1 MSVVRIVVCAIVLA
15 KCVMVAIR
23 VREKCFMHRKEKL
36 VQFMIVLE
44 IINVCKTVAN
54 VAKYL
59 ARYGLIPETQ
69 SFRMKNLMKM

>member
-23 VREKCFMHRKEKL
+23 VREKCFMPRKEKL